1 MKGEKLQD
9 AIGMIDEEMIK
20 DAENVQATKPMVVWW
35 QYASVAAVLVVL
47 ISIGVVFLRNDGH
60 KVDKGAG
67 ASTNQIVQTETEDDT
82 TKDITKETEK
92 PTQIVENDTTID
104 VSGEHST
111 SAGVENP
118 TASTDSAG
126 SSMNSMA
133 VYEAVYP
140 KGQSDLFKDYQ
151 NLDIDLSDFY
161 GATLKQLLVNTNG
174 ENKVY
179 SPVNL
184 YMMLCMM
191 AEVTNGNS
199 RQQLLD
205 LIGAKDINQVR
216 TEANAVWE
224 AIYSDDGQMINVL
237 ANSVWL
243 DNDVEFNADT
253 LKNLS
258 NYYYASAYTG
268 DMGTKDLD
276 EALKNWINAQTGN
289 LLKDQVKD
297 ICTSEESLFAL
308 ASTVY
313 YRGRWRCEF
322 DETVTGTFRG
332 SDGEQNCDFMKQD
345 MYKHYYWGE
354 NFSAVAQN
362 IDKGG
367 DMWFILP
374 DEGVSVDELVA
385 DAEVLSMLNDY
396 YDWENQKYI
405 KVNMSVPK
413 FDVAAEFD
421 MEESLKALG
430 VRDIFD
436 CTIADFSPMS
446 ATEQMEVAEIEHGA
460 RVAIDEE
467 GCIAAAYTVAITD
480 GATMPEDGEV
490 DFVLDRPF
498 MFVITQRNELVFA
511 GVVNQ
516 ID

>member
-9 AIGMIDEEMIK
+9 AIGMVDEEMIK
-20 DAENVQATKPMVVWW
+20 DAENVQVKRPVVMWW
-35 QYASVAAVLVVL
+35 RYASAAAVLVVL
-47 ISIGVVFLRNDGH
+47 ISIGVVFFRNDSH

-67 ASTNQIVQTETEDDT
+67 TSTNQIVQTDT
-82 TKDITKETEK
+82 
-92 PTQIVENDTTID
+92 ENDTTID

-111 SAGVENP
+111 SADVENP
-118 TASTDSAG
+118 TASTDSTG

-140 KGQSDLFKDYQ
+140 KGQSGLFKDYQ
-151 NLDIDLSDFY
+151 NLDIDLSKFY
-161 GATLKQLLVNTNG
+161 GTTLKQLLINSNG

-191 AEVTNGNS
+191 TEVTDGNS

-216 TEANAVWE
+216 AEANAIWK

-243 DNDVEFNADT
+243 DWDAQFNDDT

-258 NYYYASAYTG
+258 NYYYASSFAG
-268 DMGTKDLD
+268 DMGTKEFDD
-276 EALKNWINAQTGN
+276 ALKNWINAQTGN

-313 YRGRWRCEF
+313 YRGRWRDEF
-322 DETVTGTFRG
+322 KETVTGTFYG
-332 SDGEQNCDFMKQD
+332 SNGEQNCDFMKQD
-345 MYKHYYWGE
+345 MYKHYYWGDK
-354 NFSAVAQN
+354 FSAVAQN

-374 DEGVSVDELVA
+374 DEGVSVDELLV
-385 DAEVLSMLNDY
+385 DDEILKFLSENY
-396 YDWENQKYI
+396 EWKNQKYL

-421 MEESLKALG
+421 MEESLKAMG
-430 VRDIFD
+430 VKDIFD

-480 GATMPEDGEV
+480 GATIPEDGEV

-498 MFVITQRNELVFA
+498 IFVITRRNELVFA

-516 ID
+516 MD